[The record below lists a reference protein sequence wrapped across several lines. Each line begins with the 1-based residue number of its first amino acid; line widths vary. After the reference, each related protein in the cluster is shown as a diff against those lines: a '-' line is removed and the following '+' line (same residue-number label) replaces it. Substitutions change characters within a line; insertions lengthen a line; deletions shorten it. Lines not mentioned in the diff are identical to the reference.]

1 MHTNNNKLIYQERA
15 SMMAAHAMDDGKST
29 VSYVFAVNF
38 RLVR

>member
-1 MHTNNNKLIYQERA
+1 MHTNALIYQERA

-29 VSYVFAVNF
+29 VFYVFAVNF